1 MAYGQKYSV
10 TFATR
15 ADKNVLL
22 KIWQDPYTGAI
33 INLQGAGVNLEYI
46 PNSDNPYEPIFASQ
60 LGISIDFTD
69 NLSDIINF
77 TNIDDRYNYVEM
89 YVDNVIQ
96 WVGFIINDN
105 VQVSYS
111 TGRKIVTFNATDGL
125 GMLKDIPFVPPVGN
139 LGVNDKNSLLTILRT
154 CFNSIGFKNNR
165 NTITMCS
172 YFANGM
178 SDRAVNSWR
187 DPFVQTFMC
196 YRDFLKDEYTYTN
209 CLDIISNIA
218 KSFGCRIF
226 QANAK
231 WWIVAV
237 NEFAET
243 NAYYTEYNTSGA
255 VVNNGDGNLI
265 NTSSTIQPYL
275 TNTSGLYFI
284 DNSQIKILNKGFYK
298 IIAEGNVDMAANYI
312 PNGNLAD
319 NDTIE
324 AEYWT
329 RSSTGDGTCLLLQ
342 NAILDYYY
350 FELTAPSGGPA
361 GTAGVTLNTSS
372 NAYVTASDALEL
384 NITIGANSIATPIGF
399 IDISINTGSTIYYLN
414 NNKEWQTT
422 STSYTVYNP
431 KTSGAAQDF
440 VLDLKTAIFPG
451 TGQLSFTY
459 RISEGIAFVTLT
471 NFVLKIKSIISDYN
485 LTATLVENEQYT
497 NTISLPY
504 GSTGSQSLYPSCK
517 GALLYTNNAVPAG
530 YSVAAGWYR
539 YGQDPIGEFYTISEL
554 IVQQYINTYGQN
566 IINLDA
572 SVSSFYT
579 ANTTYRILNAAKLI
593 FATDTDPASINVSG
607 KSYMLGNAT
616 IDFPSNQTNLTLL
629 QISNTEIVC
638 TRVNKYS
645 PQTSTF

>member
-15 ADKNVLL
+15 ADKDVEL
-22 KIWQDPYTGAI
+22 KIWQDGYVGSI
-33 INLQGAGVNLEYI
+33 VDLQGVGLNLEYI
-46 PNSDNPYEPIFASQ
+46 PNSDDPYEPIFASQ

-69 NLSDIINF
+69 DISDIINF

-89 YVDNVIQ
+89 YVNSVIQ

-111 TGRKIVTFNATDGL
+111 TGRKIATFNATDGL
-125 GMLKDIPFVPPVGN
+125 GMLKDIPFEAPAGN
-139 LGVNDKNSLLTILRT
+139 NGVNDINSLLTILRT
-154 CFNSIGFKNNR
+154 CFNSIGYKNNR
-165 NTITMCS
+165 NTVTMCS
-172 YFANGM
+172 YYSNGM
-178 SDRAVNSWR
+178 SNRSANSWQ
-187 DPFVQTFMC
+187 DPFAQTYMA
-196 YRDFLKDEYTYTN
+196 YRNFLEDEYNYTN

-218 KSFGCRIF
+218 KSFGCRVF

-243 NAYYTEYNTSGA
+243 NAYYTEYSTTGTR
-255 VVNNGDGNLI
+255 VDNGDGNLI

-284 DNSQIKILNKGFYK
+284 DNSQLKILNKGFYK
-298 IIAEGNVDMAANYI
+298 IIAEGNVETAENYI
-312 PNGNLAD
+312 PNGNLED
-319 NDTIE
+319 NDGTE
-324 AEYWT
+324 ATYWT
-329 RSSTGDGTCLLLQ
+329 RSSTGDGTCLLQQ

-361 GTAGVTLNTSS
+361 GTAAVTLNAAS
-372 NAYVTASDALEL
+372 NAYVSASDSMQLK
-384 NITIGANSIATPIGF
+384 IQIGASSIATPIGF
-399 IDISINTGSTIYYLN
+399 IDITLNTGSTIYYLN
-414 NNKEWQTT
+414 NNKQWQTT

-431 KTSGAAQDF
+431 KTSGAAEDF
-440 VLDLKTAIFPG
+440 ILDLKTEVFPAN
-451 TGQLSFTY
+451 GQLSFTY
-459 RISEGIAFVTLT
+459 RISEGISFITLT
-471 NFVLKIKSIISDYN
+471 NFVMKIKSDVSSYN
-485 LTATLVENEQYT
+485 LTGTLVENDQYT
-497 NTISLPY
+497 LKVSFPY
-504 GSTGSQSLYPSCK
+504 GATGSDSFYPSAK
-517 GALLYTNNAVPAG
+517 GSLLLSNGTIAT
-530 YSVAAGWYR
+530 GWYR
-539 YGQDPIGEFYTISEL
+539 YGDYTLDVFLNPAEL
-554 IVQQYINTYGQN
+554 LVQQYLNTYGQN

-572 SVSSFYT
+572 DLSSFYT
-579 ANTTYRILNAAKLI
+579 ENINYPILNAAKLI

-616 IDFPSNQTNLTLL
+616 IDLPNDQTNVTLL
-629 QISNTEIVC
+629 QISNTEIPC

>member
-10 TFATR
+10 LFATR
-15 ADKNVLL
+15 ADKNVEL

-33 INLQGAGVNLEYI
+33 IDLQGVGVNLEYI
-46 PNSDNPYEPIFASQ
+46 PNSDDPYEPIFASQ

-69 NLSDIINF
+69 DLSDIINF
-77 TNIDDRYNYVEM
+77 TNIDDRFNYVEM
-89 YVDNVIQ
+89 YVDGVIQ

-105 VQVSYS
+105 VQISYS
-111 TGRKIVTFNATDGL
+111 TGRKIATFNATDGL
-125 GMLKDIPFVPPVGN
+125 GMLKDIPFVPITST
-139 LGVNDKNSLLTILRT
+139 GVNDVSSLLTILRT
-154 CFNSIGFKNNR
+154 CFDLIDFKDKR
-165 NTITMCS
+165 NTVTMCS

-196 YRDFLKDEYTYTN
+196 YRNFLKDEYTYTN

-255 VVNNGDGNLI
+255 RVDNGDGNLI
-265 NTSSTIQPYL
+265 NTSSTIQPYS

-284 DNSQIKILNKGFYK
+284 DNSQLKILKKGFYK
-298 IIAEGNVDMAANYI
+298 IIAEGNVEMADNYI
-312 PNGNLAD
+312 PNGNLLD

-329 RSSTGDGTCLLLQ
+329 RGSTGSATCLLLE
-342 NAILDYYY
+342 NTILDYYY
-350 FELTAPSGGPA
+350 FQLEAPT
-361 GTAGVTLNTSS
+361 GTAEVFLNTSS
-372 NAYVTASDALEL
+372 NAYVTTGDALEL
-384 NITIGANSIATPIGF
+384 NIKIGANTSASVIGF
-399 IDISINTGSTIYYLN
+399 IDISINTGSTIHYLN

-422 STSYTVYNP
+422 STSFSVFNP
-431 KTSGAAQDF
+431 KTSGPAQDF
-440 VLDLKTAIFPG
+440 ILDLKTAIFPAN
-451 TGQLSFTY
+451 GQLSFKY
-459 RISEGIAFVTLT
+459 RISAGIAFTTLT
-471 NFVLKIKSIISDYN
+471 NFVLKIKSIVSAYK
-485 LTATLVENEQYT
+485 LTGTLVENEQYT

-504 GSTGSQSLYPSCK
+504 GSSGSQSLYPSNK
-517 GALLYTNNAVPAG
+517 GALLYSNNAVLGG

-539 YGQDPIGEFYTISEL
+539 YGQDPAGEFFTISEL

-579 ANTTYRILNAAKLI
+579 ENATYPILNAAKLI
-593 FATDTDPASINVSG
+593 FATDTDPASINVSA

-616 IDFPSNQTNLTLL
+616 IDLPTDQTNLTLL

-638 TRVNKYS
+638 TRVNTYS

>member
-10 TFATR
+10 LFATR
-15 ADKNVLL
+15 ADKNVEL
-22 KIWQDPYTGAI
+22 KIWQDAYTGAI
-33 INLQGAGVNLEYI
+33 IDLQGVGVNLEYI
-46 PNSDNPYEPIFASQ
+46 PNSDDPYEPIFASQ

-69 NLSDIINF
+69 DLSDIINF
-77 TNIDDRYNYVEM
+77 TNIDDRFNYVEM
-89 YVDNVIQ
+89 YVNGVIQ

-105 VQVSYS
+105 VQISYS
-111 TGRKIVTFNATDGL
+111 TGRKIATFNATDGL
-125 GMLKDIPFVPPVGN
+125 GMLKDIPFVPITST
-139 LGVNDKNSLLTILRT
+139 GVNDVASLLNILRT
-154 CFNSIGFKNNR
+154 CFNAIGFKNNR
-165 NTITMCS
+165 NTVTMCS

-178 SDRAVNSWR
+178 SDRAVQSYN
-187 DPFVQTFMC
+187 DTFTQTFMC
-196 YRDFLKDEYTYTN
+196 YRNFLKDEYTYTN

-265 NTSSTIQPYL
+265 NTSSTIQPYS

-284 DNSQIKILNKGFYK
+284 DNSQLKILKKGFYK
-298 IIAEGNVDMAANYI
+298 IIAEGPVEIAENYI
-312 PNGNLAD
+312 PNGNLLE

-329 RSSTGDGTCLLLQ
+329 RGSTGSATCLLLQ
-342 NAILDYYY
+342 NAVPPLDYYY
-350 FELTAPSGGPA
+350 FELQAPT
-361 GTAGVTLNTSS
+361 GTAEVFLNTSS
-372 NAYVTASDALEL
+372 NAYVTQSDALQL
-384 NITIGANSIATPIGF
+384 NITIGAGSTASIIGF

-414 NNKEWQTT
+414 NNKQWQTT
-422 STSYTVYNP
+422 STSFSVFNP
-431 KTSGAAQDF
+431 TTTGPAQDF
-440 VLDLKTAIFPG
+440 VLDLKTAIFPAS
-451 TGQLSFTY
+451 GQLSFKY
-459 RISEGIAFVTLT
+459 RISGGIPFVTLT
-471 NFVLKIKSIISDYN
+471 NFVLKIKSFISNYN
-485 LTATLVENEQYT
+485 LSGTLVENEQYT
-497 NTISLPY
+497 NTISFPY

-517 GALLYTNNAVPAG
+517 GALLRANNTVPAG
-530 YSVAAGWYR
+530 YSVAADWYR
-539 YGQDPIGEFYTISEL
+539 YGVDVGAGEFFTLSEL
-554 IVQQYINTYGQN
+554 LVQQYINTYGQN

-579 ANTTYRILNAAKLI
+579 ENATYPILNAAKLI
-593 FATDTDPASINVSG
+593 FATDTDPASINVSA

-616 IDFPSNQTNLTLL
+616 IDLPSDQTNLTLL

-638 TRVNKYS
+638 TRVNTYS

>member
-15 ADKNVLL
+15 ADKNIEL
-22 KIWQDPYTGAI
+22 KIWQDPYTGSI
-33 INLQGAGVNLEYI
+33 IDLQGIGVNLEYI

-69 NLSDIINF
+69 DLSDIINF

-89 YVDNVIQ
+89 YVDSIIQ

-105 VQVSYS
+105 VQISYS
-111 TGRKIVTFNATDGL
+111 TGRKTATFNATDGL

-139 LGVNDKNSLLTILRT
+139 LGVNDTNSLLTILRT

-165 NTITMCS
+165 NTVTMCS

-187 DPFVQTFMC
+187 DPFVQTYMC
-196 YRDFLKDEYTYTN
+196 YRNFLKDEYNYTN
-209 CLDIISNIA
+209 CLDVISNIA

-226 QANAK
+226 QSNAK
-231 WWIVAV
+231 WWVVAV

-255 VVNNGDGNLI
+255 RVDNGDANLI

-284 DNSQIKILNKGFYK
+284 DNSQTKILNKGFYK
-298 IIAEGNVDMAANYI
+298 IIGEGNVEIADNYI
-312 PNGNLAD
+312 PNGNLAE

-342 NAILDYYY
+342 NAILDYFY

-361 GTAGVTLNTSS
+361 GTAGVTLNTTS
-372 NAYVTASDALEL
+372 NAYVTTGDALQL
-384 NITIGANSIATPIGF
+384 NITIGANTSATVIGF
-399 IDISINTGSTIYYLN
+399 IDISINTGSIIYYLN
-414 NNKEWQTT
+414 NSKEWQTT
-422 STSYTVYNP
+422 STSFSVFNP

-459 RISEGIAFVTLT
+459 RISEGIAFTTLT
-471 NFVLKIKSIISDYN
+471 NFVLKIKSIVSAYN
-485 LTATLVENEQYT
+485 LSGTLVENEQYT
-497 NTISLPY
+497 NTISFPY
-504 GSTGSQSLYPSCK
+504 GSSGSDSFYPSCK
-517 GALLYTNNAVPAG
+517 GALILSNN
-530 YSVAAGWYR
+530 SVAAGWYR
-539 YGQDPIGEFYTISEL
+539 YGQDPVGEFFTIAEL
-554 IVQQYINTYGQN
+554 LVQQYINTYGQN
-566 IINLDA
+566 IINLDG

-579 ANTTYRILNAAKLI
+579 ENVSYPILNAAKLI
-593 FATDTDPASINVSG
+593 FATDTDPASINVSA

-616 IDFPSNQTNLTLL
+616 IDLPSDQTNLTLL

-638 TRVNKYS
+638 TRVNKYT

>member
-15 ADKNVLL
+15 ADKNVVL
-22 KIWQDPYTGAI
+22 KIWQDSYTGAI
-33 INLQGAGVNLEYI
+33 INLQGTGVNLEYI
-46 PNSDNPYEPIFASQ
+46 PNSDDPYEPIFASQ

-89 YVDNVIQ
+89 FVNGVIQ

-111 TGRKIVTFNATDGL
+111 TGRKIATFNATDGL

-139 LGVNDKNSLLTILRT
+139 LGVNDSNDLVSILRI
-154 CFNSIGFKNNR
+154 CFNSIDFKDDR
-165 NTITMCS
+165 NTVTMCS

-178 SDRAVNSWR
+178 SNRAVDAWR
-187 DPFVQTFMC
+187 DPFKQTYMC
-196 YRDFLKDEYTYTN
+196 YRNFLKDEYTYTN

-218 KSFGCRIF
+218 KSFGCRVF
-226 QANAK
+226 QANGK
-231 WWIVAV
+231 WWIVAI
-237 NEFAET
+237 NEFAEI
-243 NAYYTEYNTSGA
+243 NAYYTEYNNTNGLK
-255 VVNNGDGNLI
+255 VNNGDGYII

-284 DNSQIKILNKGFYK
+284 DNSQLKILKKGFYK
-298 IIAEGNVDMAANYI
+298 IIAEGTVDMADNYF

-319 NDTIE
+319 NNSTDATF
-324 AEYWT
+324 WT
-329 RSSTGDGTCLLLQ
+329 RTPTGDATVTLAQ
-342 NAILDYYY
+342 NTILDYYY
-350 FELTAPSGGPA
+350 FELVTVPGGPV
-361 GTAGVTLNTSS
+361 GTASISLQ
-372 NAYVTASDALEL
+372 TASQPKVSEGDSINL
-384 NITIGANSIATPIGF
+384 NITIGCSTTASSIGF
-399 IDISINTGSTIYYLN
+399 IELTITDGTTTYYLN
-414 NNKEWQTT
+414 NNKEWQTGVT
-422 STSYTVYNP
+422 LYSVYNP
-431 KTSGAAQDF
+431 KTSGVSEEF
-440 VLDLKTAIFPG
+440 VLNLETAPVPATMNG
-451 TGQLSFTY
+451 TLSFKYTLG
-459 RISEGIAFVTLT
+459 EGAI
-471 NFVLKIKSIISDYN
+471 NFTALYNFILKIKSDIGAYN
-485 LTATLVENEQYT
+485 LTGTISENNQYT
-497 NTISLPY
+497 KTVSFPY
-504 GSTGSQSLYPSCK
+504 GSNGSDSYYPSAK
-517 GALLYTNNAVPAG
+517 GSLLLSNGSIAI
-530 YSVAAGWYR
+530 GWYR
-539 YGQDPIGEFYTISEL
+539 YGDYTAVVFLNPAEL
-554 IVQQYINTYGQN
+554 LIQQYINTYGQN

-616 IDFPSNQTNLTLL
+616 IDFPNDQTNLTLL

-638 TRVNKYS
+638 TRVNEYS